1 MPLYLIKQL
10 TVLSFLLGIVVCL
23 PFQNVV
29 NIWPNMFRN
38 QDVCQKMLMDLPRKC
53 CNLVIKNW
61 LSFILHI

>member
-38 QDVCQKMLMDLPRKC
+38 QDVCQKMLMDLLRKM
-53 CNLVIKNW
+53 L
-61 LSFILHI
+61 